1 VFEVALTVP
10 PAVTVVVAAEVV
22 ADVVVEGLSLSV
34 FTGGL
39 LLLLWWWWW
48 CSVELVAPFM
58 VAAAPLS
65 LDTTAA
71 RRFPRGLADATA
83 TDAALADTCCW

>member
-1 VFEVALTVP
+1 VFAVALTVP

-22 ADVVVEGLSLSV
+22 AEVVVEGLSLSV

-39 LLLLWWWWW
+39 LLLWWW

-65 LDTTAA
+65 LDTTAG